1 MNEETHNQNEVKNN
15 KEKLS
20 PEQIKEIEKKVK
32 RAEKLADVL
41 DDKYLDPI
49 IGFVGGPAGDAATSL
64 AGLYIIYE
72 AKESG
77 VSTWELS
84 KMIGRTGLDF
94 LKGGIPIFGDI
105 FDAFYKS
112 NKTNAEVLRKHFEE
126 IKNGVDTTKED
137 EGLLIEKDRK
147 KEKTI
152 VKKGKEMEEVKKE
165 REKLK
170 KDIELEKAA

>member
-1 MNEETHNQNEVKNN
+1 MNNEIHDKYEVKNN
-15 KEKLS
+15 NEQLS
-20 PEQIKEIEKKVK
+20 QKEISDIEKRVK

-49 IGFVGGPAGDAATSL
+49 IGMVGGPAGDAATSL

-77 VSTWELS
+77 VGTWELS

-94 LKGGIPIFGDI
+94 LKGGLPIIGDI
-105 FDAFYKS
+105 FDFFYKS
-112 NKTNAEVLRKHFEE
+112 NKANAEVLRKHFEE

-137 EGLLIEKDRK
+137 EGLLIEKDR
-147 KEKTI
+147 EA
-152 VKKGKEMEEVKKE
+152 
-165 REKLK
+165 LK
-170 KDIELEKAA
+170 KDVEQRSA